1 MTMRLAARI
10 LIDIL
15 IGLHLLGFIAVL
27 WTGGYRLDLFGLEL
41 KSHSLLPVVR
51 GLIVLILIRVF
62 LVSRFKNF
70 LLMLVSTAMSML
82 FCEIV
87 IRIWNPPLAQPSL
100 EQIHRVSDIYD
111 WELLPGAKG
120 VGLQGEIIQ
129 VNTMGFR
136 DAERQTAK
144 PPNVQRIAVLGDS
157 FTFGMAVNLGD
168 TYVKQVE
175 QILAARHP
183 RVETLNFGVIGY
195 GMWQYLE
202 LLDRKIFDYDPD
214 LVVLGLFLDDIVLSV
229 PPYTKKKAWKPHNP
243 FEHIVTDKH
252 KSSVSRLWNF
262 VRNFNELLE
271 AKFRYKRGHMY
282 LRGIKE
288 RKQEIGPANPEH
300 DYYKAQIGGLDEQA
314 YVEFRGAMR
323 RLAEMTRVYKIPV
336 IVLYIPDASQLHE
349 DPRQHINRFMK
360 DAARDANIMFI
371 DLTPV
376 FEQVEDP
383 RTLYLFPLDAHTS
396 PEGHRLIA
404 KVLAQEI
411 EKRKLLRE
419 L

>member
-1 MTMRLAARI
+1 MRRVARI
-10 LIDIL
+10 LVDLL
-15 IGLHLLGFIAVL
+15 IALHFLGFIAVL
-27 WTGGYRLDLFGLEL
+27 WTGGYRLELFGLEL

-70 LLMLVSTAMSML
+70 LLVFVSTVMSLL
-82 FCEIV
+82 FCEFL
-87 IRIWNPPLAQPSL
+87 IRIWDPPMAQTSL
-100 EQIHRVSDIYD
+100 EQIHHISDIYD

-129 VNTMGFR
+129 INAMGFR
-136 DAERQTAK
+136 DSEWQTVK
-144 PPNVQRIAVLGDS
+144 PPDGQRIAVLGDS
-157 FTFGMAVNLGD
+157 FTFGMAVNLDD
-168 TYVKQVE
+168 TYVKQAE
-175 QILAARHP
+175 HILKAWHP

-214 LVVLGLFLDDIVLSV
+214 LVVLGLFLDDILQSV
-229 PPYTKKKAWKPHNP
+229 PPYTKKQGWKPHNP

-271 AKFRYKRGHMY
+271 AKYRYKRGHMY
-282 LRGIKE
+282 LQGIAE
-288 RKQEIGPANPEH
+288 RKREIGPANPEH
-300 DYYKAQIGGLDEQA
+300 DFYKAQIGGLDKQI
-314 YVEFRGAMR
+314 YLEFRGAMQ
-323 RLAEMTRVYKIPV
+323 RLADMTKAHKIPV
-336 IVLYIPDASQLHE
+336 IILYIPDASQLHE
-349 DPRQHINRFMK
+349 DPRQHINRFVK
-360 DAARDANIMFI
+360 DAAREADVPFI

-383 RTLYLFPLDAHTS
+383 RLLYLFPLDAHTS
-396 PEGHRLIA
+396 QEGHRLIA
-404 KVLAQEI
+404 KVLVREI
-411 EKRKLLRE
+411 EKRKFLSGP
-419 L
+419 

>member
-1 MTMRLAARI
+1 MRLAARI

-15 IGLHLLGFIAVL
+15 IALHFLGFIAVL
-27 WTGGYRLDLFGLEL
+27 WTGGYQLALFGLEL
-41 KSHSLLPVVR
+41 KSHSLIPVVR
-51 GLIVLILIRVF
+51 GFIVLVLIRVF

-70 LLMLVSTAMSML
+70 SLVLVSTAMSLL
-82 FCEIV
+82 FFEIV
-87 IRIWNPPLAQPSL
+87 IRIWDPPLAQTSL
-100 EQIHRVSDIYD
+100 ERIHHVSDIYD

-129 VNTMGFR
+129 INAMGFR
-136 DAERQTAK
+136 DTARQTAK
-144 PPNVQRIAVLGDS
+144 SPNVQRTAVLGDS
-157 FTFGMAVNLGD
+157 FTFGMAVNPDD

-175 QILAARHP
+175 HFLSARHP

-229 PPYTKKKAWKPHNP
+229 PPYTKKKGWKPHNP
-243 FEHIVTDKH
+243 FEHIVTAKH

-282 LRGIKE
+282 LQGIEE
-288 RKQEIGPANPEH
+288 RKREIGPTNPEH
-300 DYYKAQIGGLDEQA
+300 DYYKAQIGGLDKQV
-314 YVEFRGAMR
+314 YVEFRGAMQ
-323 RLAEMTRVYKIPV
+323 RLADMTRAHKIPV
-336 IVLYIPDASQLHE
+336 IILYIPDASQLHE
-349 DPRQHINRFMK
+349 DSRQHINRFVK
-360 DAARDANIMFI
+360 DAAREVDITFV

-376 FEQVEDP
+376 FEQAEDP

-396 PEGHRLIA
+396 REGHRLIA
-404 KVLAQEI
+404 SVLAQEI
-411 EKRKLLRE
+411 EKRKLLPG